1 MYINVDAGVT
11 VSGAG
16 VTASAITSPGV
27 LFPLRLGYACGVGVP
42 LPTVTITGVDNVVAG
57 IRESSFSVAPTDT
70 VNTRTG
76 PCPASSPA
84 RRVQRDLL
92 LLEYSRSLRATTA
105 RAAYVATAGTAAVNG
120 SYILVRLRIAVAVP
134 EGAVAAAE
142 GNASAIAA
150 VAAVVADV
158 SRLLPASANSSGA
171 FDLAYGTFL
180 VAVASSVGVNVSALS
195 VGSTGAP
202 TVAAAA
208 GSTSSSPSTGS
219 ASSGLAAGAVAG
231 IVIALLLAICLAVAC
246 FCFIV
251 RRRKAA
257 PKEASAVPSA
267 GAVPTQTNP
276 LHASNEK
283 AEPSLR
289 VVPPAGTPA
298 PLLSTAPT
306 ANPCD
311 GEAAKPTDSIPVVRN
326 PMLVQRDLRSA
337 SSVATASEQ
346 APAGASAAT
355 GSAGGTAAAP
365 VLPQP
370 PRKPQSSRHP
380 EAPATDS
387 GKAASPAS
395 AAAAPAPLTSS
406 RRPLDSSLDAYTN
419 PLSRALV
426 ESVALQRR
434 AGVDVRGAAPAPVSA
449 APHDAVDSS
458 GAEPLAAAPVAA
470 AGPPTPQLPRL
481 RREALLLPTP
491 PPRSAAVSQL
501 AAPSSADASAGAAGA
516 AHGDDSMTAHA
527 PQLPRSRTARVSRA
541 GARAARGASAGA
553 NAPVPQA
560 DAGTEAGPPSSSA
573 TPAAVS
579 AGGPGDV
586 APPSAAVGSL
596 AGPAPPSDVTGSP
609 VGLVSSAASVSGP
622 VVLSSVAAS
631 TASAAQ

>member
-16 VTASAITSPGV
+16 VTASAITSPEV

-134 EGAVAAAE
+134 EGAVAAAG

-246 FCFIV
+246 CCFIV

-276 LHASNEK
+276 LHASNEIT
-283 AEPSLR
+283 EPSLR
-289 VVPPAGTPA
+289 VVPPAGTSA
-298 PLLSTAPT
+298 
-306 ANPCD
+306 ANPSD
-311 GEAAKPTDSIPVVRN
+311 GDAAKPTDSIPVVRN
-326 PMLVQRDLRSA
+326 PLLVQRDLRSA
-337 SSVATASEQ
+337 SSVATALELL
-346 APAGASAAT
+346 PAGASTAT
-355 GSAGGTAAAP
+355 GSAAGTAAVP

-370 PRKPQSSRHP
+370 PRKPQSSRPP

-387 GKAASPAS
+387 GKGAAPAS

-434 AGVDVRGAAPAPVSA
+434 AGVDVRGAAPAPAPARHNA
-449 APHDAVDSS
+449 ADSS
-458 GAEPLAAAPVAA
+458 GAEPVAAAP

-491 PPRSAAVSQL
+491 PPRSAAVNQL
-501 AAPSSADASAGAAGA
+501 AAPTSADVSAGAAGA